1 MKILFVG
8 DVYGRPGRRA
18 AAYWIPR
25 LIEQQAV
32 DFCIVN
38 GENSAGGFGIT
49 EKIGRKFHAYGADVI
64 TMGDHVWDQKDS
76 LSYITGGDRILRPE
90 NFPAGVGG
98 IGASIFSGR
107 NGHSVG
113 VLSLVGR
120 TYMKLTLD
128 CPFRVGL
135 EAVERLRAKT
145 PVVVVDFHAEATSE
159 KIALGQYLDGKVSA
173 VLGTHTHVQTADE
186 QVLVG
191 GTAYMTDAGMTG
203 PHDSVIGAKKEPA
216 IKRFVNQMPVRFEP
230 ATSGMKLC
238 GALLDIDES
247 SGKARSIER
256 LRLDLEEE

>member
-1 MKILFVG
+1 
-8 DVYGRPGRRA
+8 
-18 AAYWIPR
+18 
-25 LIEQQAV
+25 
-32 DFCIVN
+32 
-38 GENSAGGFGIT
+38 
-49 EKIGRKFHAYGADVI
+49 
-64 TMGDHVWDQKDS
+64 
-76 LSYITGGDRILRPE
+76 
-90 NFPAGVGG
+90 
-98 IGASIFSGR
+98 
-107 NGHSVG
+107 
-113 VLSLVGR
+113 
-120 TYMKLTLD
+120 MKLTLD